1 MKSTEKIIFAQNQKE
16 LATLKHNDAFE
27 NLLRITKL
35 VNSVDIERCS
45 TPTRVKLRK
54 LKVLLDKSLFI
65 LDEIENKTIQ

>member
-1 MKSTEKIIFAQNQKE
+1 MKNTDKIIFAQDQKE

-27 NLLRITKL
+27 NLSRISKL
-35 VNSVDIERCS
+35 VNSVEIERCS

-65 LDEIENKTIQ
+65 LDDLKF